1 MTASNI
7 KRFDETTGQVFSAL
21 YESFPV
27 PRGLYIKGF
36 VTDGYSV
43 HEHLGVEVPNAEG
56 EFFFACIQWLAE
68 AGYLTFKD
76 TAQYCGF
83 NNCVLTAKGLE
94 VLKAIPESL
103 QSGPSLGDQLVDA
116 TKSGAKS
123 LLGSIAGQALSIGVH
138 MASAKLGLS
147 G

>member
-1 MTASNI
+1 MTVSNI
-7 KRFDETTGQVFSAL
+7 QQFDEITGRVLGTL
-21 YESFPV
+21 YENFPV
-27 PRGLYIKGF
+27 PKSLRIKQFVEDGF
-36 VTDGYSV
+36 IYDERVQVD
-43 HEHLGVEVPNAEG
+43 VPSESG
-56 EFFFACIQWLAE
+56 MFFMACIDWLAE
-68 AGYLTFKD
+68 AGYLRFRSKAHND
-76 TAQYCGF
+76 GF
-83 NNCVLTAKGLE
+83 VEAVLTAKGLE

-103 QSGPSLGDQLVDA
+103 QTGPSLGDQLVDA